1 VFSYICRQGVS
12 IFQRFKHD
20 ITADISEDGVHVV
33 TAFEESQLKWNAIVR
48 FLESDKI
55 FIFFYSDMIFSVVP
69 KRAFAPSEIDPFR
82 DLLHRKI
89 LAPK

>member
-1 VFSYICRQGVS
+1 
-12 IFQRFKHD
+12 
-20 ITADISEDGVHVV
+20 
-33 TAFEESQLKWNAIVR
+33 
-48 FLESDKI
+48 
-55 FIFFYSDMIFSVVP
+55 MIFSVVP